1 MTPAPPSGPPS
12 PPPAPSPQPQPSQ
25 PRLHRLT
32 AECRGRAP
40 GHAPVASAC
49 GLAGGTPWSKPVA
62 EEGVYQT
69 TPHAHHGMNGS
80 DLPEMP
86 TGVVWERSVG
96 EAVVAWQIRYNHGGG

>member
-1 MTPAPPSGPPS
+1 M
-12 PPPAPSPQPQPSQ
+12 
-25 PRLHRLT
+25 
-32 AECRGRAP
+32 
-40 GHAPVASAC
+40 
-49 GLAGGTPWSKPVA
+49 
-62 EEGVYQT
+62 YQT